1 MSRKLE
7 PVNWFED
14 DDTLREE
21 GGRIHRNP
29 WDCPRLEQA
38 RRSRS
43 LAELERK
50 RNRASRRGHWTV
62 EDLDCAYVKAC
73 EMLKKLNL
81 PQDGKP
87 GFLIFAP

>member
-1 MSRKLE
+1 MKRLE
-7 PVNWFED
+7 PINWFED

-43 LAELERK
+43 VAELERK
-50 RNRASRRGHWTV
+50 RNRASRRGYWTV
-62 EDLDCAYVKAC
+62 EDFDLAHVVAD
-73 EMLKKLNL
+73 ELLKKVM
-81 PQDGKP
+81 PPMTAKTRFVTFEP
-87 GFLIFAP
+87 